1 MAFDRGRVL
10 MLCCFPMRCGPFSPG
25 GEDPFPRITRSKK
38 HLSIDMN
45 LVRDLLPWVRI
56 CCPFRGCTSYWLT
69 IRYSFPGKPL
79 LQFPKIWI
87 LAKTRRDCNYG
98 IPWKYWSSQTSQ
110 NSLSLFQKC
119 PADVVLKSYS
129 WVKEQ
134 RSAGNGI
141 VSGNH
146 SQIEN
151 DIFKILL
158 RGNQPL
164 IIVLPRGL

>member
-1 MAFDRGRVL
+1 MEYLGN
-10 MLCCFPMRCGPFSPG
+10 
-25 GEDPFPRITRSKK
+25 I
-38 HLSIDMN
+38 
-45 LVRDLLPWVRI
+45 DLLK
-56 CCPFRGCTSYWLT
+56 LH
-69 IRYSFPGKPL
+69 
-79 LQFPKIWI
+79 
-87 LAKTRRDCNYG
+87 KTAYLC
-98 IPWKYWSSQTSQ
+98 S
-110 NSLSLFQKC
+110 QKC